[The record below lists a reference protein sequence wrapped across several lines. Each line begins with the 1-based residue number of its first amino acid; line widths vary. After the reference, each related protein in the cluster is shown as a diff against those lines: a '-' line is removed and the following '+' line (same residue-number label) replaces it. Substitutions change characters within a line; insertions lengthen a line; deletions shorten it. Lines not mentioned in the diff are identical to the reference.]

1 MSIHTT
7 HVCQACQEPTPLA
20 DLQPV
25 KAVLMCSTCR
35 LGTAEDAALLAQTA
49 DEIQTE
55 RLARITRDYLDAV
68 ARADIEPDDDWQE
81 DGRRSADMLGR
92 ALLASMS
99 VLATAALA
107 VTLAWVGGWIA

>member
-1 MSIHTT
+1 MSDAEKNAAEIEAAF
-7 HVCQACQEPTPLA
+7 VRIA
-20 DLQPV
+20 
-25 KAVLMCSTCR
+25 SIS
-35 LGTAEDAALLAQTA
+35 AEDAMLLAQTA

-55 RLARITRDYLDAV
+55 RLARITRDHLDAV

-99 VLATAALA
+99 VLAIAALA
-107 VTLAWVGGWIA
+107 VTLAWVGGWVA